1 VFLRG
6 VAVVPGH
13 TRGVAIDDDLFRRE
27 LLLRGEAE
35 AVLDDLGLVAGLEAV
50 GDPVRTGSLAL
61 GVMVKPDIDI
71 TTVCAVLD
79 VATFDAVTQLATRL
93 ARHER
98 VWQVT
103 FRNDTRGWN
112 AQPAVYPDGLYLQVR
127 YRSVRP
133 RDWSL
138 DLWFVDQ
145 PERQPDLLHLRTL
158 LPRLTDETRA
168 AILRI
173 KEEWTPRP
181 EYGRSVN
188 GTVIYEAV
196 LDGGVRTVPE
206 FAEWFERVGPV

>member
-1 VFLRG
+1 M
-6 VAVVPGH
+6 
-13 TRGVAIDDDLFRRE
+13 TIDADLFRRE
-27 LLLRGEAE
+27 RLLQGEAE
-35 AVLDDLGLVAGLEAV
+35 AVVDDLGLVAGLEAV
-50 GDPVRTGSLAL
+50 GDPIRTGSSAL
-61 GVMVKPDIDI
+61 GVMVKPDIDV
-71 TTVCAVLD
+71 TTACSALD
-79 VATFDAVTQLATRL
+79 VATFDAVTQLATKL

-103 FRNDTRGWN
+103 FRDDTGSWN
-112 AQPAVYPDGLYLQVR
+112 KEPDVYPDGLFLQVR
-127 YRSVRP
+127 YRSARP

-145 PERQPDLLHLRTL
+145 PQRQPDLVHLRTL

-196 LDGGVRTVPE
+196 LDGGVRTVPD
-206 FAEWFERVGPV
+206 FAEWLERGGAA